1 MKIRDIFYLFAAISV
16 LATGCS
22 DDEGEG
28 TAPEKGDRIA
38 FRSDVLA
45 AALDTD
51 FETFRTENE
60 IYATKN
66 QPDDGAFVMGGYL
79 KTDVDSILFRITVE
93 RNSYGKV
100 GSISGAPENQ
110 QQMQTLW
117 EYYMTNSETLGLG
130 KFLGTKYRGATEGG
144 VLQTI
149 EESLQYVA
157 TNGTENLLMSGVFS
171 VVPGKAY
178 AVPTIENDAFRV
190 QLMENYLTLDYAVA
204 TQWIGADYQQF
215 AETYYILG
223 NKMSLW
229 GTNYIYFDYALDLAG
244 NAFNVDVN
252 GDAESAVITSV
263 RASLDYGKYDAATQL
278 AIWKS
283 YAGGDAVLNL
293 GTFKEA
299 YRQSSFGG
307 TPEMFDDAAAAIA
320 YVEEHGRPGG
330 FDPDV
335 IVVYEQGGH
344 TVTITLKSLY
354 TYVDIQ

>member
-1 MKIRDIFYLFAAISV
+1 MNIKNIFYLCAAALV

-22 DDEGEG
+22 DDEGVG
-28 TAPEKGDRIA
+28 PAPDQGDRIA
-38 FRSDVLA
+38 FESAVLA

-51 FETFRTENE
+51 FEAFRTENE
-60 IYATKN
+60 IYAVKD
-66 QPDDGAFVMGGYL
+66 QPTDGTFVLGGYL
-79 KTDVDSILFRITVE
+79 KTDADSILFRITVDKN
-93 RNSYGKV
+93 RYGKV
-100 GSISGAPENQ
+100 GSIVGAPESQ
-110 QQMQTLW
+110 QQMQPLW
-117 EYYMTNSETLGLG
+117 EYYMNNAEALGLG

-157 TNGTENLLMSGVFS
+157 TNGTENLLMCGVFG

-178 AVPTIENDAFRV
+178 AVPTIENYAFRV
-190 QLMENYLTLDYAVA
+190 QLIENYLTLDYAVS

-229 GTNYIYFDYALDLAG
+229 GVNYIYFDYALDLAG

-252 GDAESAVITSV
+252 GDAESTVITSV
-263 RASLDYGKYDAATQL
+263 RASLDYEKYDAATQL
-278 AIWKS
+278 AIWKA
-283 YAGGDAVLNL
+283 YAEGDAALNL

-299 YRQSSFGG
+299 YRKSSFGG
-307 TPEMFDDAAAAIA
+307 TPEMFADAAAAVA

-330 FDPDV
+330 FDPDI
-335 IVVYEQGGH
+335 IVVYEQGEH